1 MEKVDVRWRNS
12 MSGAAVLTK
21 VRAEVHL
28 TSIILVGVNLSPI
41 YDHDIQACSVLFS
54 RAMK

>member
-1 MEKVDVRWRNS
+1 

-41 YDHDIQACSVLFS
+41 YDHDIQACSVLFP